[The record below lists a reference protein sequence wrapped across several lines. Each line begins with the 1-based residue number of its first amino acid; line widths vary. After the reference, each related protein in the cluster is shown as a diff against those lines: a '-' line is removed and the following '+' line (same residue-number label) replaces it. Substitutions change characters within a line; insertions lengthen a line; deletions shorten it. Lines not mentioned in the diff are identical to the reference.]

1 MALPSVECTHR
12 SPPPS
17 PSLLQEAYRKFDVL
31 TNKHI
36 ETLRKYTKQIQDARL
51 VSDNDAIKASL
62 KLYDAALE
70 K

>member
-1 MALPSVECTHR
+1 M
-12 SPPPS
+12 
-17 PSLLQEAYRKFDVL
+17 L